1 LPQHPEDECKKA
13 LQKIVIFLHL
23 KNNMANTAATQKPMQ
38 NPPPDRVALKTWIG
52 LMGAMLGAF
61 MAVLDIQ
68 ITNSSLAEIQ
78 AALGA
83 TLEEGSWI
91 STAYLVAEVVVI
103 PLTGWLSQVFSIRR
117 YLLVN
122 TVLFIFF
129 SICCAWA
136 VNLPMMIVFRAL
148 QGFTG
153 GVLIPMAFTI
163 VLTTLPPAKQPVG
176 MALFSITATF
186 APSIG
191 PTLGGWLTDHL
202 GWQYN
207 FYLNVIPG
215 IAMIALIA
223 YAIPAKPMQ
232 LNLLKQGDWW
242 GIISMAVGLGSLEV
256 VLEEGNRKDWF
267 GSEEITRLAVV
278 AFVFLSAFLW
288 IELTRKRPF
297 INLRLLVR
305 RNFGIGSIAGLTL
318 GLGLYGSVYILP
330 LYLSRIQDYTAMQI
344 GEVIMWSGLPQL
356 FLIPLVPKLMQRFDT
371 RFLAAVG
378 YSLFAVSCFMNSTM
392 TNETGIEELRWSQLV
407 RALGQPLMIVPLTTI
422 ATGNIE
428 PQQAG
433 SASGLFNMMRNLG
446 GSIGIAILSTL
457 LTRRQQFHSNR
468 IGEAVSVFDPATQ
481 QRIDQ
486 LTQTFVSKG
495 LDPTTAHDRAIATID
510 NIVRR
515 ESFVMAFNDSFYF
528 VGFAL
533 LVSGLTLL
541 FCKKVR
547 PSAGGAAH

>member
-1 LPQHPEDECKKA
+1 MADTGAMRKPE
-13 LQKIVIFLHL
+13 Q
-23 KNNMANTAATQKPMQ
+23 T
-38 NPPPDRVALKTWIG
+38 PPSDQVPLKTWIG

-68 ITNSSLAEIQ
+68 ITNSSLSEIQ

-103 PLTGWLSQVFSIRR
+103 PLTGWLAQVFSVRR

-129 SICCAWA
+129 SVCCAWA

-163 VLTTLPPAKQPVG
+163 VLTTLPPAKQPIG
-176 MALFSITATF
+176 MALFSLTATF

-191 PTLGGWLTDHL
+191 PTLGGWLTDNL

-215 IAMIALIA
+215 ILMVTLIA
-223 YAIPAKPMQ
+223 YAIPAKPLQ

-242 GIISMAVGLGSLEV
+242 GILSMAIGLGSLEV

-267 GSEEITRLAVV
+267 GSQEISQLAVV

-288 IELTRKRPF
+288 IELTRRRPF
-297 INLRLLVR
+297 INLGLLMR

-330 LYLSRIQDYTAMQI
+330 LYLSRIQNYTAMQI

-356 FLIPLVPKLMQRFDT
+356 FLIPLVPKLMQRFDA
-371 RFLAAVG
+371 RYLAALG

-392 TNETGIEELRWSQLV
+392 THDTGIDELRWSQLV
-407 RALGQPLMIVPLTTI
+407 RALGQPLMIVPLTSI
-422 ATGNIE
+422 ATGTIE

-468 IGEAVSVFDPATQ
+468 IGESVSLYNPETQ

-486 LTQTFVSKG
+486 LTQNFISKG
-495 LDPTTAHDRAIATID
+495 SDPTTAHNQAIATID

-515 ESFVMAFNDSFYF
+515 EAFVMAFNDGFYF

-533 LVSGLTLL
+533 LLSGLTLL
-541 FCKKVR
+541 FCKKVKAG
-547 PSAGGAAH
+547 AGGAAH